1 MDGLSKR
8 ENERVFLLA
17 ASNLPWD
24 LDQAL
29 LRRLEK
35 RVIVNLPNQEARV
48 QMIKKFIPDDKQK
61 DLKIEEFANLLE
73 GYSGS
78 DIRLVCK
85 EALMKGVRRAIGLI
99 EGQNVK
105 NSEKNEKILFER
117 KIEAVTNED
126 FKESLIR
133 TKPASLYKE
142 SEYIKWMEK
151 FGSF

>member
-1 MDGLSKR
+1 MSKR

-35 RVIVNLPNQEARV
+35 RVIVNLPDQEARIK
-48 QMIKKFIPDDKQK
+48 MIKKFIPSEKQK
-61 DLKIEEFANLLE
+61 DLEYEYFASLLE

-85 EALMKGVRRAIGLI
+85 EAMMKGVRRAISIL
-99 EGQNVK
+99 ESHK
-105 NSEKNEKILFER
+105 HEKNEKIDK

-126 FKESLIR
+126 FKESMEKTR
-133 TKPASLYKE
+133 PASLYKE
-142 SEYIKWMEK
+142 SEYLKWMES

>member
-1 MDGLSKR
+1 MAKR

-35 RVIVNLPNQEARV
+35 RVIVNLPDQEARV
-48 QMIKKFIPDDKQK
+48 KMIKNFIPTEKQK
-61 DLKIEEFANLLE
+61 DLQFNHFSGLLE

-85 EALMKGVRRAIGLI
+85 EAMMKGVRRAISFLENNKSI
-99 EGQNVK
+99 
-105 NSEKNEKILFER
+105 KNEPVEKIID
-117 KIEAVTNED
+117 KNIVAVTNDD
-126 FKESLIR
+126 FMESMEKTR
-133 TKPASLYKE
+133 PASLYKE
-142 SEYIKWMEK
+142 SEYLKWMES

>member
-1 MDGLSKR
+1 M
-8 ENERVFLLA
+8 A

-35 RVIVNLPNQEARV
+35 RVIVTLPDLEARV
-48 QMIKKFIPDDKQK
+48 KMLKKFIPVEKIS
-61 DLKIEEFANLLE
+61 DLNYDHFAKLLD

-85 EALMKGVRRAIGLI
+85 EAMMKGVRRAISFL
-99 EGQNVK
+99 ENSK
-105 NSEKNEKILFER
+105 NDKIIDKKL
-117 KIEAVTNED
+117 EAVNND
-126 FKESLIR
+126 DLQESMEKTR
-133 TKPASLYKE
+133 PASFYKQC
-142 SEYIKWMEK
+142 EYLKWMES

>member
-1 MDGLSKR
+1 LAKR

-35 RVIVNLPNQEARV
+35 RVIVNLPDQDARIK
-48 QMIKKFIPDDKQK
+48 MIKKFIPSEKQK
-61 DLKIEEFANLLE
+61 DLQYDHFASLLE

-85 EALMKGVRRAIGLI
+85 EAMMKGVRRAISILENKNIKNDPAEKLI
-99 EGQNVK
+99 DK
-105 NSEKNEKILFER
+105 
-117 KIEAVTNED
+117 KIEAVTNDD
-126 FKESLIR
+126 FKESMEKTR
-133 TKPASLYKE
+133 PASLYKE
-142 SEYIKWMEK
+142 SEYLKWMES

>member
-1 MDGLSKR
+1 MSKR

-35 RVIVNLPNQEARV
+35 RVIVCLPGQEARV
-48 QMIKKFIPDDKQK
+48 KMIKKFIPVEKQK
-61 DLKIEEFANLLE
+61 DLEYDHFATLLD

-85 EALMKGVRRAIGLI
+85 EAMMKGVRRAISIL
-99 EGQNVK
+99 ENK
-105 NSEKNEKILFER
+105 NIKSDPSEKNLIDK
-117 KIEAVTNED
+117 KIEAVTSED
-126 FKESLIR
+126 FKESLEKTR
-133 TKPASLYKE
+133 PASLYKE
-142 SEYIKWMEK
+142 SEYIKWMEN

>member
-1 MDGLSKR
+1 MAKR

-35 RVIVNLPNQEARV
+35 RVIVNLPGQDARIK
-48 QMIKKFIPDDKQK
+48 MIKKFIPSEKQK
-61 DLKIEEFANLLE
+61 DLQYDHFASLLE

-85 EALMKGVRRAIGLI
+85 EAMMKGVRRAISILENKNIKNDPAEKLI
-99 EGQNVK
+99 DK
-105 NSEKNEKILFER
+105 
-117 KIEAVTNED
+117 KIEAVTNDD
-126 FKESLIR
+126 FKESMEKTR
-133 TKPASLYKE
+133 PASLYKE
-142 SEYIKWMEK
+142 SEYLKWMES

>member
-1 MDGLSKR
+1 
-8 ENERVFLLA
+8 LA

-24 LDQAL
+24 LDHAL

-35 RVIVNLPNQEARV
+35 RVIVNLPNEEARIK
-48 QMIKKFIPDDKQK
+48 MIKKFIPQEKQK
-61 DLKIEEFANLLE
+61 DLQIDDFVKLLD

-85 EALMKGVRRAIGLI
+85 EALMKGVRRAISLI
-99 EGQNVK
+99 ESENVK
-105 NSEKNEKILFER
+105 NSEKNEKILYE
-117 KIEAVTNED
+117 KKLEAVTNED
-126 FKESLIR
+126 FRESLKN
-133 TKPASLYKE
+133 TKPASLYRE

>member
-1 MDGLSKR
+1 M
-8 ENERVFLLA
+8 A

-24 LDQAL
+24 LDHAL

-35 RVIVNLPNQEARV
+35 RVIVNLPNEEARIK
-48 QMIKKFIPDDKQK
+48 MIKKFIPQEKQK
-61 DLKIEEFANLLE
+61 DLQIDDFVKLLD

-85 EALMKGVRRAIGLI
+85 EALMKGVRRAISLI
-99 EGQNVK
+99 ESENVK
-105 NSEKNEKILFER
+105 NSEKNEKILYE
-117 KIEAVTNED
+117 KKLEAVTNED
-126 FKESLIR
+126 FRESLKN
-133 TKPASLYKE
+133 TKPASLYRE

>member
-1 MDGLSKR
+1 MAKR

-35 RVIVNLPNQEARV
+35 RVIVNLPDQDARIK
-48 QMIKKFIPDDKQK
+48 MIKKFIPSEKQK
-61 DLKIEEFANLLE
+61 DLQYDHFASLLE

-85 EALMKGVRRAIGLI
+85 EAMMKGVRRAISILENKNIKNDPAEKLI
-99 EGQNVK
+99 DK
-105 NSEKNEKILFER
+105 
-117 KIEAVTNED
+117 KIEAVTNDD
-126 FKESLIR
+126 FKESMEKTR
-133 TKPASLYKE
+133 PASLYKE
-142 SEYIKWMEK
+142 SEYLKWMES